1 MNDNEKEIEII
12 HNRLDLIEKSI
23 LRILYILE
31 NDSKINHQGL
41 VERVKAAEEKVNEL
55 ELYNKINKAK
65 SATYGTIAGFV
76 VVVVWHLVK
85 LMFNLFF
92 SK

>member
-1 MNDNEKEIEII
+1 MEEIEKKLLYE
-12 HNRLDLIEKSI
+12 RLLVMENSI
-23 LRILYILE
+23 NRILYILE
-31 NDSKINHQGL
+31 NDNKINHSGL
-41 VERVKAAEEKVNEL
+41 VEIVRESEHRINEL

-85 LMFNLFF
+85 LTFNIFF